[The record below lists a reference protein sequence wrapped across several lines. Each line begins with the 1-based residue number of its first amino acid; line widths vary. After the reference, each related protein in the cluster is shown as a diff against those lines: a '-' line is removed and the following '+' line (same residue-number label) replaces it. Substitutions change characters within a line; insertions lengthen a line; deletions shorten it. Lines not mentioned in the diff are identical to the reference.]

1 MEEKCSKLYKA
12 IRNAYE
18 DMTIRQ
24 DNDLSKILLSASNEV
39 IRSGDAGLSAL
50 HLDRQLNLYST
61 RHDFSL
67 PKGAKSLKQLTQEFA
82 GDDRKSKEV
91 SQWIKPLLGE

>member
-1 MEEKCSKLYKA
+1 MEEKCNELYKA
-12 IRNAYE
+12 IRVAYE

-24 DNDLSKILLSASNEV
+24 DSELSKILLSASNEV

-50 HLDRQLNLYST
+50 RLDRQLSLYST

-67 PKGAKSLKQLTQEFA
+67 PDSAKSLKHLTQDLA
-82 GDDRKSKEV
+82 ADYRKSKEV
-91 SQWIKPLLGE
+91 SKWIKPLLWD

>member
-1 MEEKCSKLYKA
+1 MEEKCSELYKA

-18 DMTIRQ
+18 DMIIRQ

-67 PKGAKSLKQLTQEFA
+67 LKGGKSLKQLTEEFA
-82 GDDRKSKEV
+82 AEYRKSKEV
-91 SQWIKPLLGE
+91 SKWIKPLLGE